1 MPLFFLQ
8 KQALGASGSAYRG
21 PARAIRARGSSTGEF
36 HGGVPRGSSG
46 GSQTG
51 NTTTE
56 SRIPLLIRCRLHI
69 REYSTQLL
77 IVVVE
82 RNYPLDTLS
91 SA

>member
-21 PARAIRARGSSTGEF
+21 PARAIRARG
-36 HGGVPRGSSG
+36 VPRGSS
-46 GSQTG
+46 TG
-51 NTTTE
+51 WFRRLADRQYTTE
-56 SRIPLLIRCRLHI
+56 SRISLLIRCRLHI

-77 IVVVE
+77 IVAVE

>member
-21 PARAIRARGSSTGEF
+21 PARAIRARGSS
-36 HGGVPRGSSG
+36 G
-46 GSQTG
+46 GSRTG

-56 SRIPLLIRCRLHI
+56 SRISLLIRCRLHI

-77 IVVVE
+77 IVAVE